1 MQIKRIEIVGFK
13 SFVDRVTLDFSE
25 GIAAVVGPNG
35 CGKSNLLDAIRWVM
49 GEQSA
54 KNLRGRSMEDVIF
67 GGSETRK
74 PVGMA
79 EVSMTFSN
87 ERGLGPP
94 TIRDYPEIMVTRRLY
109 RNGDSEYRLNKT
121 PCRLL
126 DITELFMD
134 TGVGARAYSIIEQGK
149 IGMILNAKPADRR
162 FLIEEAAGISK
173 FKSRKQ
179 AALRKIDATRQNLL
193 RLRDII
199 SEVRRQL
206 NALKRQ
212 SRKAEQYRDYRE
224 EFKSIEVSL
233 AAESYRQ
240 LEARQEAE
248 AASLNERS
256 RRRDALDMRLQKEE
270 LEFEKLRVLQAE
282 AEKELAQKQEQFF
295 HLTASIQQVESRID
309 FDQKAMVSL
318 KRQQERLLSELEN
331 LGRQLTETEQEETAL
346 RSSES
351 NFETDLARETD
362 RLTAAEAT
370 LEALAAADEA
380 ALKALEENRQALFVL
395 GSELSRLDNRR
406 EEVQRRQLALREKQ
420 SRNGQEQKT
429 LEEQRGQLQQR
440 IIDQQGALDEWRQG
454 RTDLQQ
460 NLAAAQKQIQR
471 VRQQMEEG
479 EVHLLQRQET
489 LSRRRSRLESL
500 RDLESNLE
508 GYQEGVQTLLAD
520 GDWRECCDGLV
531 ADLLEVPAGYE
542 VALEAVLGDQLQ
554 ALLPNC
560 SEDVWPALELLRSKG
575 GRSAFLLPTADSAP
589 GAALEV
595 AGGIPL
601 DTLVSSK
608 AGAEQTVAALL
619 EGLFLVEELG
629 PYLQTPLPK
638 GVTLVTA
645 GGDCLSHRGLLQGGA
660 NSALNAG
667 LLHKRREMKELAS
680 EVESLDQELAELYRQ
695 RQQQKDLLAEAEGSL
710 QELASSLHAQE
721 LRLADG
727 EKDLSRLLDDSRRI
741 AERAELLSFEE
752 EQLVEEADV
761 LQQEL
766 VAANSGRSERVERKS
781 ELERLLAAHQ
791 EDLQARHQALDGARD
806 EVTALKVTLAGL
818 RERDEGNRRSL
829 QRLGKLREDT
839 QRRLLGLRQ
848 QQQEAV
854 QELEQLQ
861 QAVERHR
868 IEMDLLLRRRDEQ
881 SKLQDTVKNRF
892 EEDTQALREREAE
905 LKDLRKQQAILRD
918 ELTRS
923 QVALREIELETEHLR
938 QTLFDRYR
946 VDLSQDQG
954 EVQPLDEAQAQ
965 RRLAEL
971 RRLLDEMGEVN
982 LMAIEEFRDLEE
994 RWTFL
999 TEQEQDL
1006 QTSMEGLQSAITKI
1020 NRTTRKRFRETF
1032 EQVNERFQQ
1041 VFPRLFLGG
1050 QAQLKLTDEQ
1060 DLLETGIDIAV
1071 QPPGKKL
1078 QSVNLLS
1085 GGEKALTAVALI
1097 FAIFLIKPSPFCI
1110 LDEVDAPLDD
1120 ANISRFNEMV
1130 QEMSGKSQFIIITHN
1145 KRTMA
1150 VANTLYGV
1158 TMETPGVSKL
1168 VSVCINDF

>member
-1 MQIKRIEIVGFK
+1 MQIKRLEIVGFK
-13 SFVDRVTLDFSE
+13 SFVDRVSLDFNE

-35 CGKSNLLDAIRWVM
+35 CGKSNILDAIRWVM

-54 KNLRGRSMEDVIF
+54 KKLRGRSMEDVIF

-79 EVSMTFSN
+79 EVSMIFSN
-87 ERGLGPP
+87 EQGLGPP
-94 TIRDYPEIMVTRRLY
+94 AIRDYPEIMVTRRLY

-149 IGMILNAKPADRR
+149 IGMILNAKPEDRR

-173 FKSRKQ
+173 FKARKQ
-179 AALRKIDATRQNLL
+179 SALRKIDATRQNLL

-212 SRKAEQYRDYRE
+212 ARKAEQYRDYRE
-224 EFKSIEVSL
+224 ELKSIEVGL
-233 AAESYRQ
+233 AAERYRELDAQ
-240 LEARQEAE
+240 QAAE
-248 AASLNERS
+248 ETAHRERS
-256 RRRDALDMRLQKEE
+256 RRRDALDMHLQKEE
-270 LEFEKLRVLQAE
+270 LEFEKLRLLQAN

-295 HLTASIQQVESRID
+295 HLTASIQKVESRID
-309 FDQKAMVSL
+309 FDQKAIAGL
-318 KRQQERLLSELEN
+318 QRQQERLVSELES
-331 LGRQLTETEQEETAL
+331 LGQQLAETDHEETVL

-351 NFETDLARETD
+351 NFEADLARETE
-362 RLTAAEAT
+362 RLANGEAALA
-370 LEALAAADEA
+370 ALAAADEA
-380 ALKALEENRQALFVL
+380 ALRTLEEDRQTLFALS
-395 GSELSRLDNRR
+395 GELSRLDNRS
-406 EEVQRRQLALREKQ
+406 EEVQRHQQALAEKH
-420 SRNGQEQKT
+420 SRNTQEQKSIQ
-429 LEEQRGQLQQR
+429 EQQDQLQKR
-440 IIDQQGALDEWRQG
+440 VVDQQGALGQWRLG
-454 RTDLQQ
+454 RAELQQ
-460 NLAAAQKQIQR
+460 NLEEAKFQIQR

-479 EVHLLQRQET
+479 ESLLLQRQEV

-508 GYQEGVQTLLAD
+508 GYQEGVQTLMAD
-520 GDWRECCDGLV
+520 TDWYECCDGLV

-542 VALEAVLGDQLQ
+542 VALEAVLGDRLQ
-554 ALLPNC
+554 ALLPNS

-575 GRSAFLLPTADSAP
+575 GRGAFLLPEADFAQAE
-589 GAALEV
+589 GLAV
-595 AGGIPL
+595 KGGVPL
-601 DTLVSSK
+601 NSLISPK
-608 AGAEQTVAALL
+608 AGAEQAVSALL
-619 EGLFLVEELG
+619 EGLFLVEELD
-629 PYLQTPLPK
+629 PFLQVPLPW
-638 GVTLVTA
+638 GVTLVTP

-667 LLHKRREMKELAS
+667 LLHKRREMKELAT
-680 EVESLDQELAELYRQ
+680 EVDSLEQELAELHRQ
-695 RQQQKDLLAEAEGSL
+695 RQQQKDLLAEAEGAL

-727 EKDLSRLLDDSRRI
+727 EKDLARLLDDSRRLK
-741 AERAELLSFEE
+741 ERVELLKFEE
-752 EQLVEEADV
+752 EQLSEETAA

-766 VAANSGRSERVERKS
+766 VTAESGRSEQEQRKA
-781 ELERLLAAHQ
+781 ELEQAVAVHQ
-791 EDLQARHQALDGARD
+791 ADLQERRLALARARD
-806 EVTALKVTLAGL
+806 EVTALKVALAGL
-818 RERDEGNRRSL
+818 RERGEGNRRNL
-829 QRLGKLREDT
+829 QRLNKLRQEA
-839 QRRLLGLRQ
+839 QQRLLGLRQ
-848 QQQEAV
+848 QQKEAV
-854 QELEQLQ
+854 EELEQLQ

-868 IEMDLLLRRRDEQ
+868 LELDVLLRRRDEE
-881 SKLQDTVKNRF
+881 STLQDTVKDRF
-892 EEDTQALREREAE
+892 EESAQGLRDREVD
-905 LKDLRKQQAILRD
+905 LKELRKQQAVLQE
-918 ELTRS
+918 ELTQS
-923 QVALREIELETEHLR
+923 QVKLREIELETGHLL
-938 QTLFDRYR
+938 QTVLDRYR
-946 VDLSQDQG
+946 VDLSQ
-954 EVQPLDEAQAQ
+954 EPTETRSFDEAEAEK
-965 RRLAEL
+965 RLQEL
-971 RRLLDEMGEVN
+971 RRLLDDMGEVN
-982 LMAIEEFRDLEE
+982 LMAIEEFSELEE

-1006 QTSMEGLQSAITKI
+1006 QNSMESLQSAIAKI

-1032 EQVNERFQQ
+1032 DQVNKRFQE

-1050 QAQLKLTDEQ
+1050 KAELKLTDEQ

-1120 ANISRFNEMV
+1120 ANISRFNGMV
-1130 QEMSGKSQFIIITHN
+1130 KEMSSNSQFIIITHN

-1158 TMETPGVSKL
+1158 TMESPGVSKL
-1168 VSVCINDF
+1168 VSVRINDF

>member
-1 MQIKRIEIVGFK
+1 MQIKRLEIVGFK

-49 GEQSA
+49 GEQNA

-79 EVSMTFSN
+79 EVSMIFSN
-87 ERGLGPP
+87 DRGLGPP
-94 TIRDYPEIMVTRRLY
+94 AIRDYPEIMVTRRLY

-149 IGMILNAKPADRR
+149 IGMILNAKPEDRR

-173 FKSRKQ
+173 FKARKQ
-179 AALRKIDATRQNLL
+179 AALRKIEATRQNLL

-224 EFKSIEVSL
+224 EFKSIEVGL
-233 AAESYRQ
+233 AAERYRELGAQ
-240 LEARQEAE
+240 QVVED
-248 AASLNERS
+248 AALNERS
-256 RRRDALDMRLQKEE
+256 RRREALDMRLQKEE
-270 LEFEKLRVLQAE
+270 LEFEKLRLLQAE

-295 HLTASIQQVESRID
+295 HLMASIQQVESRID
-309 FDQKAMVSL
+309 FDQKAMASL
-318 KRQQERLLSELEN
+318 QRQQERLSSDLES
-331 LGRQLTETEQEETAL
+331 LGRQLAETDQEEMAL

-351 NFETDLARETD
+351 SFEVDLARDTD
-362 RLTAAEAT
+362 RLATGEEA
-370 LEALAAADEA
+370 LEALAAADEV
-380 ALKALEENRQALFVL
+380 ALKALEKDRQALFAL
-395 GSELSRLDNRR
+395 SGELSRLDNRR
-406 EEVQRRQLALREKQ
+406 EEVQRRQLALTEKH
-420 SRNGQEQKT
+420 SHNGQEQK
-429 LEEQRGQLQQR
+429 LIEGQLGHLQER
-440 IIDQQGALDEWRQG
+440 IVDQQGALDEWRQS
-454 RTDLQQ
+454 RADLQQ
-460 NLAAAQKQIQR
+460 NLASAQKQIQR

-479 EVHLLQRQET
+479 EMLLLQRQEV

-508 GYQEGVQTLLAD
+508 GYQEGVQTLLTD

-560 SEDVWPALELLRSKG
+560 SEDVWPALELLRNKG
-575 GRSAFLLPTADSAP
+575 GRSAFLLPTSDTAQ
-589 GAALEV
+589 GTALAV
-595 AGGIPL
+595 AGGIAL
-601 DTLVSSK
+601 DTLVSPK

-619 EGLFLVEELG
+619 EGLFLVEELS
-629 PYLQTPLPK
+629 PYLQMPLPK
-638 GVTLVTA
+638 GVTLVTP

-660 NSALNAG
+660 NSALNTG
-667 LLHKRREMKELAS
+667 LLHKRREMKELAT
-680 EVESLDQELAELYRQ
+680 EVESLDLELAELYRQ
-695 RQQQKDLLAEAEGSL
+695 RQQQKDLLAEAEGAL
-710 QELASSLHAQE
+710 QELASSLHSQE

-727 EKDLSRLLDDSRRI
+727 EKDRSRLLDDARRLK
-741 AERAELLSFEE
+741 ERAELLTFEE
-752 EQLVEEADV
+752 EQLAEEADA
-761 LQQEL
+761 LQKEL
-766 VAANSGRSERVERKS
+766 AAAQSGSSERTGRKT
-781 ELERLLAAHQ
+781 ELERSLAAHQ
-791 EDLQARHQALDGARD
+791 EELQKRRQTLARARD
-806 EVTALKVTLAGL
+806 EVTSLKVALAGL
-818 RERDEGNRRSL
+818 RERGEGNRRNL
-829 QRLGKLREDT
+829 HRLGKLREET

-854 QELEQLQ
+854 QEAEQLQ
-861 QAVERHR
+861 QAMERHR
-868 IEMDLLLRRRDEQ
+868 IEMDVLLRRRDEE
-881 SKLQDTVKNRF
+881 SKRQNAVKDRF
-892 EEDTQALREREAE
+892 EEDAQGLREREAE
-905 LKDLRKQQAILRD
+905 LKDLRKQQAILQD

-923 QVALREIELETEHLR
+923 QVTLREIELEMEHLR
-938 QTLFDRYR
+938 QTVLDRYR

-965 RRLAEL
+965 RRLTEL

-982 LMAIEEFRDLEE
+982 LMAIEEFQDLEE

-1050 QAQLKLTDEQ
+1050 QAELKLTDEQ
-1060 DLLETGIDIAV
+1060 DLLETGIDISV

-1120 ANISRFNEMV
+1120 ANISRFNDMV
-1130 QEMSGKSQFIIITHN
+1130 KEMSSKSQFIIITHN

>member
-1 MQIKRIEIVGFK
+1 MQIKRVEIVGFK
-13 SFVDRVTLDFSE
+13 SFVDRVSLDFSE

-35 CGKSNLLDAIRWVM
+35 CGKSNILDAIRWAM

-54 KNLRGRSMEDVIF
+54 KKLRGRSMEDVIF

-79 EVSMTFSN
+79 EVSLTFSN

-94 TIRDYPEIMVTRRLY
+94 AIRDYPEIMVTRRLY

-134 TGVGARAYSIIEQGK
+134 TGVGARAYSIIEQGQ
-149 IGMILNAKPADRR
+149 IGMILNAKPEERR

-173 FKSRKQ
+173 FKARKQ

-193 RLRDII
+193 RLGDII

-212 SRKAEQYRDYRE
+212 ARKAEQYRDYRE
-224 EFKSIEVSL
+224 EFKAIEVGL
-233 AAESYRQ
+233 AAERYRELDAQ
-240 LEARQEAE
+240 QAAE
-248 AASLNERS
+248 EVTLSERN
-256 RRRDALDMRLQKEE
+256 RRREALDMRLQKEE
-270 LEFEKLRVLQAE
+270 LEFEKLRLLQTE
-282 AEKELAQKQEQFF
+282 AEKDLAQKQEQFF

-309 FDQKAMVSL
+309 FDQKAMVGL
-318 KRQQERLLSELEN
+318 QRQQERLSAELET
-331 LGRQLTETEQEETAL
+331 LGRQLAETDREEAVL

-351 NFETDLARETD
+351 NFEADLARETD
-362 RLTAAEAT
+362 RLADGEAALA
-370 LEALAAADEA
+370 ALAAADET
-380 ALKALEENRQALFVL
+380 ALKAFEEDRQALFAL
-395 GSELSRLDNRR
+395 SGELSRLDNRR
-406 EEVQRRQLALREKQ
+406 EEVQRRQQALTEKH

-429 LEEQRGQLQQR
+429 IEGQQGQLQSR
-440 IIDQQGALDEWRQG
+440 IVDQQGALAEWRQG
-454 RTDLQQ
+454 RADLQQ
-460 NLAAAQKQIQR
+460 NLESAQKQIQR

-479 EVHLLQRQET
+479 ETLLLQRQEA

-520 GDWRECCDGLV
+520 VDWRECCDGLV

-542 VALEAVLGDQLQ
+542 VALEAVLGDRLQ

-575 GRSAFLLPTADSAP
+575 GRSAFLLPIVGSGQGD
-589 GAALEV
+589 ALAV
-595 AGGIPL
+595 AGGVPL
-601 DTLVSSK
+601 NTLISPR
-608 AGAEQTVAALL
+608 AGAEQVVAALL

-629 PYLQTPLPK
+629 PFMQAPLPW
-638 GVTLVTA
+638 GVTLVTPA
-645 GGDCLSHRGLLQGGA
+645 GDCLSHRGLLQGGA

-667 LLHKRREMKELAS
+667 LLHKRREMKELAT
-680 EVESLDQELAELYRQ
+680 EVDSLDQELAELHRQ
-695 RQQQKDLLAEAEGSL
+695 RQQQKDLLAEAEGAL
-710 QELASSLHAQE
+710 QELGSSLHAQE

-727 EKDLSRLLDDSRRI
+727 EKDLARLLDDARRLK
-741 AERAELLSFEE
+741 ERTELLKFEE
-752 EQLVEEADV
+752 DQLAEESDV

-766 VAANSGRSERVERKS
+766 AAAESGRSEREERKT
-781 ELERLLAAHQ
+781 ELERSVAAHQ
-791 EDLQARHQALDGARD
+791 AELQERRLALARARD
-806 EVTALKVTLAGL
+806 EVTALKVALAGL
-818 RERDEGNRRSL
+818 RERDEGNRRNL
-829 QRLGKLREDT
+829 QRLGKLREEA
-839 QRRLLGLRQ
+839 QQRLLGLRQ

-868 IEMDLLLRRRDEQ
+868 VELDVLLRRRGEE
-881 SKLQDTVKNRF
+881 SKRQDAVKDRF
-892 EEDTQALREREAE
+892 EEDAQRLREREAE
-905 LKDLRKQQAILRD
+905 LKELRKQQAILQE

-923 QVALREIELETEHLR
+923 QVKLREIELETEHLR
-938 QTLFDRYR
+938 QTVLDRYR
-946 VDLSQDQG
+946 VDLSQDLT
-954 EVQPLDEAQAQ
+954 EVQSLDEAQAE
-965 RRLAEL
+965 RRLKEL
-971 RRLLDEMGEVN
+971 RRLLDDMGEVN

-999 TEQEQDL
+999 TEQEADL
-1006 QTSMEGLQSAITKI
+1006 QSSMEGLQAAITKI

-1050 QAQLKLTDEQ
+1050 KAELKLTDEQ

-1078 QSVNLLS
+1078 QSINLLS

-1120 ANISRFNEMV
+1120 ANISRFNDMV
-1130 QEMSGKSQFIIITHN
+1130 KEMSSKSQFIIITHN

-1150 VANTLYGV
+1150 VADTLYGV
-1158 TMETPGVSKL
+1158 TMESPGVSKL
-1168 VSVCINDF
+1168 VSVRINDF